1 MHRVDT
7 PRHLT
12 RVDTETTSA
21 WEGDRVSGMVKL
33 VATGWATGSI
43 PAPPVPMPDPSP
55 PTPAP
60 NPGPL
65 PPAPDPAPPV
75 PAPAPPAPPSI

>member
-1 MHRVDT
+1 MHTVDT

-43 PAPPVPMPDPSP
+43 PAPPAHGPMIRLICGITPEQLTLRMNTSP
-55 PTPAP
+55 
-60 NPGPL
+60 
-65 PPAPDPAPPV
+65 
-75 PAPAPPAPPSI
+75 